1 MNLPETA
8 CISIKAPEPLPF
20 EASSFHWGG
29 DVIFDNTVG
38 TIDPDGGFT
47 KVVPRLVK
55 EVIEDTLIRKCG
67 YQSRELMLFGFGQG
81 GMVALSTAGRSLV
94 SRIGWTTLTRV
105 SVSMEKELGGV
116 ISVGGPLPS
125 EAPASLSPKR
135 KTPVLV
141 CSGNDSPWV
150 TSSAEDKLKAVFE
163 SVQLNRYKR
172 SGDTMPRNRDEMY
185 PIMQFFARR
194 LKSSAG
200 VPQGSVELTA

>member
-20 EASSFHWGG
+20 EESSFHWGD

-38 TIDPDGGFT
+38 TIDPDGGFK

-55 EVIEDTLIRKCG
+55 EVIEDTLIKKCG
-67 YQSRELMLFGFGQG
+67 YQPRELMLFGFGQG
-81 GMVALSTAGRSLV
+81 GMVALNIAGRSLV
-94 SRIGWTTLTRV
+94 SRISWITLTHFL
-105 SVSMEKELGGV
+105 VSMEKELGGV

-125 EAPASLSPKR
+125 ETPASLSPKR

-172 SGDTMPRNRDEMY
+172 SGDTMPRSRDEMY

-200 VPQGSVELTA
+200 VPEGSVELTA